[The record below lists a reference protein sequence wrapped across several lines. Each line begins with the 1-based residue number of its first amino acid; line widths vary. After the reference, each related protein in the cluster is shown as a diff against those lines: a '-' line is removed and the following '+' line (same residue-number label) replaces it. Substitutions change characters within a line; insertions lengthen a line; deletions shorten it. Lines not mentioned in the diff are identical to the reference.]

1 MFDSEVPRITTE
13 VTRNRAGPWLV
24 FVVPI
29 PSKMPRNSTLTMLET
44 FFSVLVCF
52 TLAQTMWKYSTGNGH
67 NASYSLHPTLEVYR
81 PFF

>member
-1 MFDSEVPRITTE
+1 
-13 VTRNRAGPWLV
+13 
-24 FVVPI
+24 
-29 PSKMPRNSTLTMLET
+29 MLET